1 MSRSRPSAPSTPEAQ
16 RSGPLPE
23 GPLAPWQQPVWDK
36 LLGALDA
43 GRLGH
48 ALLIAGPARL
58 GKRALAE
65 RLVARL
71 LCATPQADGRACG
84 ECRSCRLLAAGN
96 HPDRRAVSLLERDDG
111 KLKTEIGVDQMRELG
126 GWFALTPQLARAQVA
141 LIEPADLLNASA
153 ANALLKT
160 LEEPLPERYLILVSA
175 RPHRLPATIRSRC
188 QRLDL
193 RLPGIAE
200 AKAALKAAGIA
211 ESQADEALAAADG
224 HPGLALH
231 YIAEASLP
239 LRREVRDELA
249 ALADGRLRAAQL
261 APRWAQDRPAL
272 RLQLAAECVREYGR
286 KRAAVAS
293 TPAGLTALG
302 DFPKLAAWFDR
313 ANRVREQ
320 LAAPLRHELLLAE
333 LLADWGA
340 AFGRP
345 GR

>member
-1 MSRSRPSAPSTPEAQ
+1 MSRSAPPAPPAREQVAA
-16 RSGPLPE
+16 
-23 GPLAPWQQPVWDK
+23 GPLASWQQPVWDN
-36 LLGALDA
+36 LHGALVA

-48 ALLIAGPARL
+48 ALLIAGSARL

-65 RLVARL
+65 RLAARL
-71 LCATPQADGRACG
+71 LCATPGTDGFACG
-84 ECRSCRLLAAGN
+84 QCRSCQLLAAGS
-96 HPDRRAVSLLERDDG
+96 HPDRRAVGLLERDDG
-111 KLKTEIGVDQMRELG
+111 KLKTEIGVEQMRELG
-126 GWFALTPQLARAQVA
+126 GWFALTPQLGHAQVA

-160 LEEPLPERYLILVSA
+160 LEEPLPERYLVLVSA

-193 RLPGIAE
+193 RVPAASE
-200 AKAALKAAGIA
+200 ARAALDAAGIGAAQA
-211 ESQADEALAAADG
+211 EEALAAADG
-224 HPGLALH
+224 HPGLALR
-231 YIAEASLP
+231 YIEDGSLP

-272 RLQLAAECVREYGR
+272 RLQLAAECVREFGR
-286 KRAAVAS
+286 KRAAVAT

-340 AFGRP
+340 AFGRS

>member
-1 MSRSRPSAPSTPEAQ
+1 MSAA
-16 RSGPLPE
+16 SGSLP
-23 GPLAPWQQPVWDK
+23 PWQQAVWEN
-36 LLGALDA
+36 LAGALAA

-48 ALLIAGPARL
+48 ALLIAGPALL

-65 RLVARL
+65 RLAARL
-71 LCATPQADGRACG
+71 LCATPGPDAFACGQCRACT
-84 ECRSCRLLAAGN
+84 LLAAGN
-96 HPDRRAVSLLERDDG
+96 HPDRRAVGLLERDDG
-111 KLKTEIGVDQMRELG
+111 RLKTEIGVEQMRELA
-126 GWFALTPQLARAQVA
+126 GWFALTPQLGRAQVA
-141 LIEPADLLNASA
+141 VIEPADLLNASA

-175 RPHRLPATIRSRC
+175 RPQRLPATIRSRT

-193 RLPGIAE
+193 RLPTA
-200 AKAALKAAGIA
+200 AVARAALQTAGVAAA
-211 ESQADEALAAADG
+211 QADEALAASDG
-224 HPGLALH
+224 HPGLALQ
-231 YIAEASLP
+231 YLGDGSLA
-239 LRREVRDELA
+239 LRREIRDELA
-249 ALADGRLRAAQL
+249 ALADGRLRAAQA
-261 APRWAQDRPAL
+261 APRWAADRPAL
-272 RLQLAAECVREYGR
+272 RLQIAAECVRDFGR

-302 DFPKLAAWFDR
+302 DFPKLAAWFDQ

-320 LAAPLRHELLLAE
+320 LAAPLRHELMLAE